1 MSMLRRRK
9 PSEAEK
15 KPSASSDAD
24 ADADAESSKGKAKKS
39 PSSSSSAAAAAAVGE
54 GEGERKGKGGR
65 WSCVDSCCWTI
76 GWICSAWWI
85 LIFLYNAVPPRSRS
99 TWRRRSRGR
108 PRTRRGEAPEGGARG
123 EAPGGV
129 RPRDRHRGARALG
142 GPPLRRGALPQAPLG
157 RILRRDL

>member
-15 KPSASSDAD
+15 KPSASSD

-54 GEGERKGKGGR
+54 GKGGR

-85 LIFLYNAVPPRSRS
+85 LIFLYNAMPPSIPQYVAEAIAGPPPDPPGRGSG
-99 TWRRRSRGR
+99 RR
-108 PRTRRGEAPEGGARG
+108 ARG